1 MNAVVKTIEAYSAL
15 RSSAVAV
22 AFSSCAAACARRFSA
37 SVLLGA
43 SGRTQLTALC
53 FVKMTHS
60 ASNCCVNRA
69 DIR

>member
-22 AFSSCAAACARRFSA
+22 AFSSCGGVREEILGERPPGRLREDPAHGA
-37 SVLLGA
+37 VL
-43 SGRTQLTALC
+43 REDDD
-53 FVKMTHS
+53 S